1 LKSFEKQRGPE
12 AFASGPRHENRS
24 AHVLADSSS
33 AKTAS
38 NFGTALSVQLSLGL
52 HRAPVAFYAGEPLVA
67 RPAVVAFDVSAS

>member
-1 LKSFEKQRGPE
+1 VKKCAENARGPE

-38 NFGTALSVQLSLGL
+38 NFGLAS
-52 HRAPVAFYAGEPLVA
+52 AGELLVA
-67 RPAVVAFDVSAS
+67 RPAIVASDVSAS